1 VRRDPLSNSEPLV
14 RRVYAYVAARLG
26 DGPDAEDVT
35 SEVFERAVRYRSGY
49 DPARGEPIDWLIGIA
64 RRCVASF
71 SRPPLNREGAFDPPA
86 PGDLA
91 EDAAR
96 RLAVFDA
103 LASLSERD
111 RELIGL
117 YYGAGLKAWQIAELL
132 DSTTNAVQVALHRAV
147 GRMRAFVEQ
156 KPENE
161 SPAFDP
167 ATPRV

>member
-1 VRRDPLSNSEPLV
+1 MPRDPLSNPEPLV

-49 DPARGEPIDWLIGIA
+49 DPERGEPIDWLIGIA

-71 SRPPLNREGAFDPPA
+71 SRPPLDRDGKLDPPA

-91 EDAAR
+91 DEAVR
-96 RLAVFDA
+96 RLAFYEA
-103 LASLSERD
+103 LASLSDRD

-117 YYGAGLKAWQIAELL
+117 YYGAGLKARQIAELL

-147 GRMRAFVEQ
+147 GRMRAFVDQ
-156 KPENE
+156 KPEDQ
-161 SPAFDP
+161 SPTLDP
-167 ATPRV
+167 AARHV

>member
-1 VRRDPLSNSEPLV
+1 LPRDPLSDPEPLV

-35 SEVFERAVRYRSGY
+35 SDVFERAVRYRAGY
-49 DPARGEPIDWLIGIA
+49 NPARGEPIQWLIGIA
-64 RRCVASF
+64 RRSIATF
-71 SRPPLNREGAFDPPA
+71 KPLPLERDGTFDPPA

-117 YYGAGLKAWQIAELL
+117 YYGAGLKAWQIAEEL
-132 DSTTNAVQVALHRAV
+132 DMTTNAVQVALHRAV
-147 GRMRAFVEQ
+147 GRMRTFVE
-156 KPENE
+156 E
-161 SPAFDP
+161 SPGSDRPALDP
-167 ATPRV
+167 ATRHV